1 MHLLSIEINSGEN
14 DVGDVSPSP
23 AATLTDEMRR
33 ASKDIHDTSD
43 RLVNMKLGLVL
54 TSPGLYGE
62 ALALFYPIFA
72 KIEDIIELQKGH
84 KQIGKI
90 YPLLELM
97 RRAPGFRKDMEYYLT
112 SDRRAELDQMVQRG
126 ENSVMEDFL
135 QHLDRISKEDP
146 VLILAYI
153 YHEYAGILAGGQIIK
168 RIVQKALGLS
178 KDSDDGVQCFC
189 MSDKTIAPKIVMSRM
204 KRILNEDIAI
214 TEEQHQRIVDEGVEV
229 FRRNNA
235 LVNTIHTT
243 NAWADASRA
252 CLKRVAI
259 PLVGITVFIGAY
271 MYTAWFTFVHYEF
284 VHANEFDHEGP

>member
-1 MHLLSIEINSGEN
+1 MPSVDMASRSERRQKS
-14 DVGDVSPSP
+14 VGGVSPSPP

-43 RLVNMKLGLVL
+43 RLVNVKLGLVL

-72 KIEDIIELQKGH
+72 KIEDIIELHKGH
-84 KQIGKI
+84 EQIGKI
-90 YPLLELM
+90 YPLLELI

-112 SDRRAELDQMVQRG
+112 SDRRTELDQMVQRG
-126 ENSVMEDFL
+126 ENSVMEEFL
-135 QHLDRISKEDP
+135 RHLDRISKEDP

-153 YHEYAGILAGGQIIK
+153 YHEYAGILAGGQIIR

-189 MSDKTIAPKIVMSRM
+189 MSDKTVAPKILMSRM
-204 KRILNEDIAI
+204 KKILNEDIAI
-214 TEEQHQRIVDEGVEV
+214 TCTEEQHQRIVDEGVEV

-252 CLKRVAI
+252 CIKRVAI
-259 PLVGITVFIGAY
+259 PLVGIAVFIGAY
-271 MYTAWFTFVHYEF
+271 RMVYFRAL
-284 VHANEFDHEGP
+284 

>member
-1 MHLLSIEINSGEN
+1 MASRSERRQNSGEN
-14 DVGDVSPSP
+14 DVGDVSRPSP
-23 AATLTDEMRR
+23 ATTLTDEMRR

-43 RLVNMKLGLVL
+43 RLVNIKLGLVL

-72 KIEDIIELQKGH
+72 KIEDIIELHKGH
-84 KQIGKI
+84 EQIGKM
-90 YPLLELM
+90 YPLLEVM

-126 ENSVMEDFL
+126 ENSVMEEFL

-153 YHEYAGILAGGQIIK
+153 YHEYAGILAGGQIIR

-189 MSDKTIAPKIVMSRM
+189 MSDKTVAPKILMSRM
-204 KRILNEDIAI
+204 
-214 TEEQHQRIVDEGVEV
+214 
-229 FRRNNA
+229 
-235 LVNTIHTT
+235 
-243 NAWADASRA
+243 
-252 CLKRVAI
+252 
-259 PLVGITVFIGAY
+259 
-271 MYTAWFTFVHYEF
+271 
-284 VHANEFDHEGP
+284 

>member
-1 MHLLSIEINSGEN
+1 MPSVDMASRSERRQKS
-14 DVGDVSPSP
+14 DVGGVSPSPP

-43 RLVNMKLGLVL
+43 RLVNIKLGLVL

-72 KIEDIIELQKGH
+72 KIEDIIELHKGH
-84 KQIGKI
+84 EQIGKM

-112 SDRRAELDQMVQRG
+112 SDRRTELDQMVQRG
-126 ENSVMEDFL
+126 ENSVMEEFL
-135 QHLDRISKEDP
+135 RHLDGISKEDP

-153 YHEYAGILAGGQIIK
+153 YHEYAGILAGGQIIR

-189 MSDKTIAPKIVMSRM
+189 MSDKTVAPKILMSRM
-204 KRILNEDIAI
+204 KKILNEDIAI
-214 TEEQHQRIVDEGVEV
+214 TCTEEQHQRIVDEGVEV

-243 NAWADASRA
+243 NAWTDASRA
-252 CLKRVAI
+252 CIKRVAI
-259 PLVGITVFIGAY
+259 PLVGIAVFIGAY
-271 MYTAWFTFVHYEF
+271 RMAYFRALL
-284 VHANEFDHEGP
+284 

>member
-1 MHLLSIEINSGEN
+1 MASRSERRQKS
-14 DVGDVSPSP
+14 DVGGVSPSPP

-43 RLVNMKLGLVL
+43 RLVNIKLGLVL

-72 KIEDIIELQKGH
+72 KIEDIIELHKGH
-84 KQIGKI
+84 EQIGKM

-112 SDRRAELDQMVQRG
+112 SDRRTELDQMVQRG
-126 ENSVMEDFL
+126 ENSVMEEFL
-135 QHLDRISKEDP
+135 RHLDGISKEDP

-153 YHEYAGILAGGQIIK
+153 YHEYAGILAGGQIIR

-189 MSDKTIAPKIVMSRM
+189 MSDKTVAPKILMSRM
-204 KRILNEDIAI
+204 KKILNEDIAI
-214 TEEQHQRIVDEGVEV
+214 TCTEEQHQRIVDEGVEV

-243 NAWADASRA
+243 NAWTDASRA
-252 CLKRVAI
+252 CIKRVAI
-259 PLVGITVFIGAY
+259 PLVGIAVFIGAY
-271 MYTAWFTFVHYEF
+271 RMAYFRALL
-284 VHANEFDHEGP
+284 

>member
-1 MHLLSIEINSGEN
+1 
-14 DVGDVSPSP
+14 
-23 AATLTDEMRR
+23 MRR
-33 ASKDIHDTSD
+33 ASKDMHDTSD
-43 RLVNMKLGLVL
+43 RLVNVKLGLVL

-62 ALALFYPIFA
+62 ALALFYPICA
-72 KIEDIIELQKGH
+72 KLEDIIELHKGH
-84 KQIGKI
+84 EQIGKI

-112 SDRRAELDQMVQRG
+112 SDRRTELEQMVQRG
-126 ENSVMEDFL
+126 ENSVMEEFL
-135 QHLDRISKEDP
+135 QNLDRISKEDP

-153 YHEYAGILAGGQIIK
+153 YHEYAGILAGGQIIR

-204 KRILNEDIAI
+204 KKILNEDIAI
-214 TEEQHQRIVDEGVEV
+214 TCTEEQHQRIVDEGVEV

-252 CLKRVAI
+252 CIKRVAI
-259 PLVGITVFIGAY
+259 PLVGIAVFIGA
-271 MYTAWFTFVHYEF
+271 YTAWFTFAHYEF

>member
-1 MHLLSIEINSGEN
+1 MHLHSHYPPHDRTLRKEPATECQERNRLHSISLRFPIPYHQLVDMASRSERRQNSGEN

-189 MSDKTIAPKIVMSRM
+189 MSDKTIAPKINCHVA
-204 KRILNEDIAI
+204 D
-214 TEEQHQRIVDEGVEV
+214 EENFE
-229 FRRNNA
+229 
-235 LVNTIHTT
+235 
-243 NAWADASRA
+243 
-252 CLKRVAI
+252 
-259 PLVGITVFIGAY
+259 
-271 MYTAWFTFVHYEF
+271 
-284 VHANEFDHEGP
+284 